1 MYLIGLDQ
9 MLEQTY
15 LNILKCFITQ
25 NEDMVSM
32 VNVLH

>member
-1 MYLIGLDQ
+1 MYGDQ
-9 MLEQTY
+9 MLEQIY

-32 VNVLH
+32 GNVAH